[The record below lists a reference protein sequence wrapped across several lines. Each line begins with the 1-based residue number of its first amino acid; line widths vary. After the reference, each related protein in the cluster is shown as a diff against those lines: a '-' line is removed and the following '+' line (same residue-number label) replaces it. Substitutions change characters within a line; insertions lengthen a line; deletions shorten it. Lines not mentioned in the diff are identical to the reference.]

1 MFGVFLIGY
10 VRTTKSPGATEGRQ
24 AVFMNQKRKASPAAL
39 VGQFT
44 SEETDRLTQL
54 QELFRAYPDCYTL
67 DLNYRRLEFAR
78 WLQEHGRIGEWR
90 DAQRDA
96 QHDTQHDTQAE
107 PQNGTAT
114 DRQKRAP
121 HRQRCA

>member
-1 MFGVFLIGY
+1 
-10 VRTTKSPGATEGRQ
+10 
-24 AVFMNQKRKASPAAL
+24 MNPKRKANLPEL

-44 SEETDRLTQL
+44 SEEADRLTQL
-54 QELFRAYPDCYTL
+54 QGLFRAYPACYTL

-90 DAQRDA
+90 DAQ
-96 QHDTQHDTQAE
+96 AE
-107 PQNGTAT
+107 PPNGAAA
-114 DRQKRAP
+114 DRQQQGP

>member
-1 MFGVFLIGY
+1 MLRVFLIGY
-10 VRTTKSPGATEGRQ
+10 ARTTDSPGATGGRQ
-24 AVFMNQKRKASPAAL
+24 GVFMSQKRKASPTEL

-44 SEETDRLTQL
+44 SVEADRLTQL
-54 QELFRAYPDCYTL
+54 QELFRAYPVCYTL

-90 DAQRDA
+90 DAQ
-96 QHDTQHDTQAE
+96 AE
-107 PQNGTAT
+107 PQNGAAAE
-114 DRQKRAP
+114 RQKQGP

>member
-1 MFGVFLIGY
+1 
-10 VRTTKSPGATEGRQ
+10 
-24 AVFMNQKRKASPAAL
+24 MNQKRKASPAAL

-54 QELFRAYPDCYTL
+54 QELFRAYPDCYTF

-78 WLQEHGRIGEWR
+78 WLQEHGRIGEWH

-96 QHDTQHDTQAE
+96 QSE
-107 PQNGTAT
+107 LQNGAAT
-114 DRQKRAP
+114 DRQKHAP
-121 HRQRCA
+121 HRQVCA

>member
-10 VRTTKSPGATEGRQ
+10 ARITDSPGATEGRQ

-54 QELFRAYPDCYTL
+54 QELFRAYPDCYTF

-78 WLQEHGRIGEWR
+78 WLQEHGRIGEWH

-96 QHDTQHDTQAE
+96 QSE
-107 PQNGTAT
+107 LQNGAAT
-114 DRQKRAP
+114 DRQKHAP
-121 HRQRCA
+121 HRQVCA